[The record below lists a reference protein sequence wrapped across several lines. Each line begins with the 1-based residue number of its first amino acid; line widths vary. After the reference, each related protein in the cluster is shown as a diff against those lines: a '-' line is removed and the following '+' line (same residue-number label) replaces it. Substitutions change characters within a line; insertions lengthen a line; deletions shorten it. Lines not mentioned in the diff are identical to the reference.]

1 MYIQH
6 FSIGVDWSEIGC
18 LMEVSAMFYI
28 CTYCVFTWSGSGV
41 QNTPYTIISAVV
53 ESTQPES
60 ESKTMT
66 FESESKSESLAS
78 ESRVRVRV
86 LYEIWP
92 YRLVWWI
99 SPILIILLLLYTQD
113 LVHVRSRLILCL
125 YFEISCE
132 KFQHKCFLKIL
143 EINLQRNWIS
153 LKCTNNILHCHN
165 L

>member
-1 MYIQH
+1 MVFDCKAAFTNLIAVQYEH
-6 FSIGVDWSEIGC
+6 RDGC
-18 LMEVSAMFYI
+18 LYKQYSDKCTWHDWIYLFLINDVAM
-28 CTYCVFTWSGSGV
+28 T
-41 QNTPYTIISAVV
+41 SAVV

-66 FESESKSESLAS
+66 FESESKSESLASESRVRVRVPRS

-113 LVHVRSRLILCL
+113 LVHVRSRLILSVFTL
-125 YFEISCE
+125 
-132 KFQHKCFLKIL
+132 KFHVKNSS
-143 EINLQRNWIS
+143 INAFW
-153 LKCTNNILHCHN
+153 KY
-165 L
+165 

>member
-1 MYIQH
+1 MLTTLKRLGMSLEDLKTIYIGFIRPLLEYAVPVWH
-6 FSIGVDWSEIGC
+6 PG
-18 LMEVSAMFYI
+18 
-28 CTYCVFTWSGSGV
+28 
-41 QNTPYTIISAVV
+41 SAVV

-78 ESRVRVRV
+78 ESRVRVPRSESRVRV

-113 LVHVRSRLILCL
+113 LVHVRSRLILSVFTL
-125 YFEISCE
+125 
-132 KFQHKCFLKIL
+132 KFHVKNSSINAFWKYIV

>member
-1 MYIQH
+1 MLTTLKRLGMSLEDLKTIYIGFIRPLLEYAVPVWH
-6 FSIGVDWSEIGC
+6 PG
-18 LMEVSAMFYI
+18 
-28 CTYCVFTWSGSGV
+28 
-41 QNTPYTIISAVV
+41 SAVV

-78 ESRVRVRV
+78 ESRVRVRGPRSESQVRVRVRV

-113 LVHVRSRLILCL
+113 LVHVRSRLILSVFTL
-125 YFEISCE
+125 
-132 KFQHKCFLKIL
+132 KFHVKNSSMNAFWKYLK
-143 EINLQRNWIS
+143 
-153 LKCTNNILHCHN
+153 
-165 L
+165 